1 MGEVTVII
9 PNLNGI
15 SCLKGCLS
23 SLQNQSVSDFAI
35 ILVDN
40 GSGDGSVEY
49 VKTHFPQV
57 RIRRFRENT
66 GFCHAVNAGISM
78 SSTPYVI
85 LLNNDTVC
93 DRHFVEALLREIK
106 KRPRCFS
113 CGAKMVQ
120 MKHPELMDDGGDY
133 YCALGWAFALGKG
146 KPAFAF
152 NRGRKIFAS
161 CAGAAIYRR
170 EALEEIGLFDE
181 RHFAYL
187 EDIDIGYRARIHG
200 YENRYVPEAVVYHLG
215 SATSGSAYN
224 AFKVSLAS
232 RNSVYLIWKNMP
244 LPQILLNAPFL
255 LAGFLIKGIFFAR
268 MGLGKEYAAGLAKG
282 AALCRQGEKTVFQ
295 RKNLKHYMQ
304 IQLELW
310 YNMIRR
316 LTDALSFRRK

>member
-40 GSGDGSVEY
+40 GSGDGSADY

-57 RIRRFRENT
+57 RIRRFQENT

-93 DRHFVEALLREIK
+93 GYRFVEKLLAEIK
-106 KRPRCFS
+106 RRPRCFS
-113 CGAKMVQ
+113 CGAKMIQ

-133 YCALGWAFALGKG
+133 YCALGWAYALGKG
-146 KPAFAF
+146 KPARAF

-170 EALEEIGLFDE
+170 EALEKIGLFDE

>member
-1 MGEVTVII
+1 
-9 PNLNGI
+9 
-15 SCLKGCLS
+15 
-23 SLQNQSVSDFAI
+23 
-35 ILVDN
+35 
-40 GSGDGSVEY
+40 
-49 VKTHFPQV
+49 
-57 RIRRFRENT
+57 
-66 GFCHAVNAGISM
+66 M

-170 EALEEIGLFDE
+170 EALEKIGLFDE

-215 SATSGSAYN
+215 SATSGSAHN

>member
-1 MGEVTVII
+1 
-9 PNLNGI
+9 
-15 SCLKGCLS
+15 
-23 SLQNQSVSDFAI
+23 
-35 ILVDN
+35 
-40 GSGDGSVEY
+40 
-49 VKTHFPQV
+49 
-57 RIRRFRENT
+57 
-66 GFCHAVNAGISM
+66 
-78 SSTPYVI
+78 
-85 LLNNDTVC
+85 
-93 DRHFVEALLREIK
+93 
-106 KRPRCFS
+106 
-113 CGAKMVQ
+113 

-170 EALEEIGLFDE
+170 EALEKIGLFDE

-215 SATSGSAYN
+215 SATSGSAHN